1 MRKVIFLDR
10 DGVINEERGEH
21 TFRQQDFR
29 FVNGFFDSVKK
40 FVKSGYE
47 LIIITNQSGITKGL
61 YTHEELLNLHSW
73 MLQEFTKNELSV
85 LEVFYCPHYTE
96 LGKCIC
102 RKPNSNMLERAIAK
116 HKVDV
121 AKSYMIGDSQRDI
134 QAAAKVGVSG
144 IKIESNSSLRLV
156 EELIAL

>member
-1 MRKVIFLDR
+1 
-10 DGVINEERGEH
+10 
-21 TFRQQDFR
+21 
-29 FVNGFFDSVKK
+29 
-40 FVKSGYE
+40 
-47 LIIITNQSGITKGL
+47 
-61 YTHEELLNLHSW
+61 
-73 MLQEFTKNELSV
+73 MLQEFTKNGLSV
-85 LEVFYCPHYTE
+85 LEVFYCPHFTE

-116 HKVDV
+116 YKVDV

-144 IKIESNSSLRLV
+144 VKIESNSSLRLV

>member
-73 MLQEFTKNELSV
+73 MLQEFTKNGLSV
-85 LEVFYCPHYTE
+85 LEVFYCPHFTE

-116 HKVDV
+116 YKVDV

-134 QAAAKVGVSG
+134 QAAAKAGVSG
-144 IKIESNSSLRLV
+144 VKIESNSSLRLV

>member
-1 MRKVIFLDR
+1 
-10 DGVINEERGEH
+10 
-21 TFRQQDFR
+21 
-29 FVNGFFDSVKK
+29 NGFFDSVKK

-73 MLQEFTKNELSV
+73 MLQEFTKNGLSV
-85 LEVFYCPHYTE
+85 LEVFYCPHFTE

-116 HKVDV
+116 YKVDV

-144 IKIESNSSLRLV
+144 VKIESNSSLRLV

>member
-73 MLQEFTKNELSV
+73 MLQEFTKNGLSV
-85 LEVFYCPHYTE
+85 LEVFYCPHFTE

-144 IKIESNSSLRLV
+144 VKIESNSSLRLV

>member
-1 MRKVIFLDR
+1 LRKVLFLDR

-73 MLQEFTKNELSV
+73 MLQEFTKNGLSV
-85 LEVFYCPHYTE
+85 LEVFYCPHFTE

-116 HKVDV
+116 YKVDV

-144 IKIESNSSLRLV
+144 VKIESNSSLPLV

>member
-29 FVNGFFDSVKK
+29 FVNGFFDSVKR

-61 YTHEELLNLHSW
+61 YTHEELLILHSW
-73 MLQEFTKNELSV
+73 MLQEFTKNGLSV
-85 LEVFYCPHYTE
+85 LEVFYCPHFTE

-116 HKVDV
+116 YKVDV

-144 IKIESNSSLRLV
+144 VKIESNSSLRLV

>member
-61 YTHEELLNLHSW
+61 YTHEELLILHSW
-73 MLQEFTKNELSV
+73 MLQEFTKNGLSV
-85 LEVFYCPHYTE
+85 LEVFYCPHFTE

-116 HKVDV
+116 YKVDV

-144 IKIESNSSLRLV
+144 VKIESNSSLRLV

>member
-1 MRKVIFLDR
+1 LRKVIFLDR

-73 MLQEFTKNELSV
+73 MLQEFTKNGLSV
-85 LEVFYCPHYTE
+85 LEVFYCPHFTE

-144 IKIESNSSLRLV
+144 VKIESNSSLRLV

>member
-21 TFRQQDFR
+21 TYQQHDFR
-29 FVNGFFDSVKK
+29 FVKGFFDSVKK

-61 YTHEELLNLHSW
+61 YTHEELLILHSW

-85 LEVFYCPHYTE
+85 LEVFYCPHFTE